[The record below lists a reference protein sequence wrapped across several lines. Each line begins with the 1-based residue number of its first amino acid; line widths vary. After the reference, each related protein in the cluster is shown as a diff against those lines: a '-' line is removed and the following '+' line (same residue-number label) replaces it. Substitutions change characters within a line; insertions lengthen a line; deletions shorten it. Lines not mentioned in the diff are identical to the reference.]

1 MIQETMFKE
10 LVDKLKL
17 NKRLKDEGKITSVL
31 FPFNRLSKLFPGWTK
46 SSYSIITA
54 SSGIGK
60 TKLAKFLSVT
70 SVYEFVKNKPEIESK
85 IFYFALE
92 ETSESFWLGI
102 ISTLLFEKYQISLSP
117 NQLKSLGEFYL
128 TDDVLQKV
136 EDCQE
141 LIEDMQNYIEVVD
154 YIFNPYGIYKYVADY
169 FANPAIGHEEFETAH
184 AEKVS
189 KRYVYTNP
197 NLWVFVITDHISLLT
212 PEKGESLHEAM
223 GRFSKHFCLKGFT
236 KKYGC
241 VTINIQQQEA
251 SKEKA
256 EYYQGISI
264 EEKLEPSLDGLANNK
279 ETQRDADLVLGLF
292 APERYGIK
300 RHRGYD
306 IGKLKNKY
314 RSIKFLK
321 DRNNGL
327 INFYIGT
334 YFNGATNYFEELPPA
349 VDMTEQDYNK
359 YIN

>member
-1 MIQETMFKE
+1 MFKE

-136 EDCQE
+136 EDCKD
-141 LIEDMQNYIEVVD
+141 LIEDMQKYIEVVD

-169 FANPAIGHEEFETAH
+169 FANPAIGHEEFDVAH

-264 EEKLEPSLDGLANNK
+264 EEKLEPSH
-279 ETQRDADLVLGLF
+279 LVLGLF

-306 IGKLKNKY
+306 VGKLKNKY